1 MEPPLAREAVELAQA
16 GRRGILSRKMR
27 VMPTS
32 RDKIT
37 LLMEMKMGSSIR
49 LASNALE
56 WQATRLV
63 GQGVAGVGEFKENLA
78 GLEREVEE
86 EEGGEELGYRG
97 ILGLAM

>member
-1 MEPPLAREAVELAQA
+1 M
-16 GRRGILSRKMR
+16 
-27 VMPTS
+27 
-32 RDKIT
+32 
-37 LLMEMKMGSSIR
+37 
-49 LASNALE
+49 
-56 WQATRLV
+56 